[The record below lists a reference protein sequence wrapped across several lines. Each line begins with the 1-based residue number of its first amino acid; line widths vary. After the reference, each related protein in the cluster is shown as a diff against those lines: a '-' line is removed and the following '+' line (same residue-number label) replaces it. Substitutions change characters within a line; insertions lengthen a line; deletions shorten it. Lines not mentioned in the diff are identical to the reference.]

1 MKDDNG
7 NVLIVVLIFFMMT
20 ITAISFVVN
29 DIEIMGRAVTTN
41 EKIADA
47 RVGMNY
53 LVASL
58 KNEISLGEL
67 QNGTIEYQEYSYSY
81 TTLSSPESDLIEIMV
96 DIDNAASSYSVRIIL
111 DKVANTVELY
121 EILE

>member
-7 NVLIVVLIFFMMT
+7 NVLIVVLVFFMMT

-47 RVGMNY
+47 RVGMIY

-67 QNGTIEYQEYSYSY
+67 QNSTIEYQEYSYSY
-81 TTLSSPESDLIEIMV
+81 TTLSAPESDLLEIIV
-96 DIDNAASSYSVRIIL
+96 DIDNAANSYSVRIIL